1 MSEAAGTAIREVRST
16 RKKDN
21 APRGVFR
28 HPSGVWAVRFTCGL
42 GCIHQEKVNALKSD
56 AVELYHERRKRA
68 RGEPGWCPKAERRA
82 AVEAKRR
89 EEEAR
94 HLQDAQ
100 AVTVRQYAEHWL
112 LVHVAQDCRER
123 TARGYRAIFERHIF
137 PALGDVPLGGLTRP
151 QLKGFLASKAE
162 AGLTR
167 GTLKNIVVPLRAML
181 NAAVD
186 EGRISGTPAARLLK
200 RVRGRTE
207 AEARKAL
214 SAPELARVL
223 EAADKYFPDYADFVY
238 LLAWTGLRLSE
249 ACGLQWGDLD
259 LAGGFLE
266 VRRTAS
272 YRAHRILIGAPKSG
286 KARRVDLPAALGSR
300 LRARQSLREAEAALQ
315 GRDLSPWVFP
325 CPDRRD
331 QARQRGIHPLQGLV
345 QAAPAGRAAGRAP
358 PRPPPHLRK
367 PPPARWRAD
376 DLRQGAARPFQHQ
389 RHGGSLRARPA
400 WGEPGGRGQAR
411 GGDGRSQD
419 AAELRVFFDDRRPAS
434 AGNGLV
440 RAN

>member
-1 MSEAAGTAIREVRST
+1 MSEAAGTGIQEVRST

-82 AVEAKRR
+82 VAEAVRR
-89 EEEAR
+89 QEEER
-94 HLQDAQ
+94 HRQEAE
-100 AVTVRQYAEHWL
+100 AVTVRQYAERWL
-112 LVHVAQDCRER
+112 RVHVAQDCRER
-123 TARGYRAIFERHIF
+123 TARSYRAIFEQHIF
-137 PALGDVPLGGLTRP
+137 PALGDVPLGALSRA
-151 QLKGFLASKAE
+151 QIKGFLARKAE

-181 NAAVD
+181 NVAVD
-186 EGRISGTPAARLLK
+186 EGRISGTPAAKLLK

-207 AEARKAL
+207 AEARKVTAL
-214 SAPELARVL
+214 SAPDLARVL
-223 EAADKYFPDYADFVY
+223 EAADRYSPDSADFIY
-238 LLAWTGLRLSE
+238 LLAWSGLRLSE

-272 YRAHRILIGAPKSG
+272 YRAHRILMGAPKSG
-286 KARRVDLPAALGSR
+286 KARRVDLPAALVER

-325 CPDRRD
+325 CPERRD

-345 QAAPAGRAAGRAP
+345 QAAPAGRAAG
-358 PRPPPHLRK
+358 
-367 PPPARWRAD
+367 
-376 DLRQGAARPFQHQ
+376 GAAP
-389 RHGGSLRARPA
+389 
-400 WGEPGGRGQAR
+400 
-411 GGDGRSQD
+411 
-419 AAELRVFFDDRRPAS
+419 
-434 AGNGLV
+434 
-440 RAN
+440 